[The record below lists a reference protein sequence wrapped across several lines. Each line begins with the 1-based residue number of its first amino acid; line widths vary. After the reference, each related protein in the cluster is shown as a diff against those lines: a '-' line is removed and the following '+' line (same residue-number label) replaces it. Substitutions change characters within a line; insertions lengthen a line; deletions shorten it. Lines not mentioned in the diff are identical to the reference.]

1 MGDPNGFSEHE
12 AFVDEV
18 NDALSRVAN
27 SESIVLLGD
36 FNATLEQ
43 TMKHG
48 RV

>member
-1 MGDPNGFSEHE
+1 MLQM

-18 NDALSRVAN
+18 NDALSQEQEN
-27 SESIVLLGD
+27 LSLSFSWEILMY
-36 FNATLEQ
+36 TLEQ